1 MLVGIKKK
9 MNKLRRIDIIFGD
22 ILCPKFINFVN
33 QTDFLDWV
41 DIEISENPQ
50 YDLVNYQFTE
60 VMWRYLDYQLD
71 EFIDQN
77 LLDVEENWLKDE
89 AKRFFKNSDNDENL
103 YSILS
108 QLEKYGLD
116 VEQLASDC
124 NYIEEKYIW

>member
-1 MLVGIKKK
+1 
-9 MNKLRRIDIIFGD
+9 MNKLRRIDIIFDD
-22 ILCPKFINFVN
+22 ILCPKFVNFLN
-33 QTDFLDWV
+33 QIDFLDWV
-41 DIEISENPQ
+41 DIEIDENPQ

-60 VMWRYLDYQLD
+60 VMWRYLDYQLN

-89 AKRFFKNSDNDENL
+89 AKRFFKNLDNDENL

>member
-9 MNKLRRIDIIFGD
+9 MDKLRRIDIIFDD
-22 ILCPKFINFVN
+22 ILCPKFVNFLN
-33 QTDFLDWV
+33 QTNFLDWV
-41 DIEISENPQ
+41 DTEIDVSPE
-50 YDLVNYQFTE
+50 YSLINYRFTI

-71 EFIDQN
+71 EFVDQYQ
-77 LLDVEENWLKDE
+77 LDVEETWLKDE
-89 AKRFFKNSDNDENL
+89 VKRFFKNSDNDENL

-124 NYIEEKYIW
+124 NYIEEKYIF